1 MTPEVGHA
9 FRMLVLL
16 AASFW
21 VQDARIAAFGGVASL
36 AVLLWN
42 TAPGHWTAIGRG
54 FGVANVVTAAR
65 VALVLA
71 LPGFGIGAHG
81 AALLALVLVLDGL
94 DGAVARRR
102 GEASSF
108 GAMFDMESDAWTV
121 AVAGL
126 LTGVAG
132 EPVLVLPG
140 VLRYLYVIAIRN
152 LPGSRGEAP
161 RSVFARWAFVALM
174 ASLVAGIAR
183 LPGSHWMGI
192 AATLLIF
199 VSFGRSFVWSFRA
212 TTAARSEPLSGAGAS

>member
-1 MTPEVGHA
+1 
-9 FRMLVLL
+9 MLAIL

-21 VQDARIAAFGGVASL
+21 MQDARIAAFGGAVSL
-36 AVLLWN
+36 ALLVRN
-42 TAPGHWTAIGRG
+42 TAPKQWTATGRG
-54 FGVANVVTAAR
+54 FGVANVITAAR
-65 VALVLA
+65 VALALA
-71 LPGFGIGAHG
+71 LPCFGIGAAG
-81 AALLALVLVLDGL
+81 AALLALILVLDGV
-94 DGAVARRR
+94 DGVVARRR

-140 VLRYLYVIAIRN
+140 VLRYLYVIAIGN

-161 RSVFARWAFVALM
+161 RNVFARWAFVALM
-174 ASLVAGIAR
+174 TSLVASLAR
-183 LPGSHWMGI
+183 MPGSHWMGV

-199 VSFGRSFVWSFRA
+199 ASFGRSFVWSFRA
-212 TTAARSEPLSGAGAS
+212 TTAARREPLSGAGTS